1 MGIRDLRLVET
12 FRSPDTRE
20 LATHWIET
28 HLPPGSRILVESNGN
43 YGPTVREEIFQPV
56 PLEFHPTRRAPTVS
70 DLLAGEIDAVV
81 TTELYRP
88 LDDGRFSAMLD
99 HTPCIQE
106 IQRFPG
112 PYLPEL
118 FRNPEIRVYAVD
130 RICLATTDPPGTE
143 TNRHG
148 SGADPLGLGK
158 KEGYEKNASFVP
170 FRASKKVE
178 IR

>member
-1 MGIRDLRLVET
+1 ALLLGLLLPMGIRDLRLVET

-20 LATHWIET
+20 LATHWLET

-56 PLEFHPTRRAPTVS
+56 PLEFHPTRPAPTVS

-88 LDDGRFSAMLD
+88 LDAGGFAAMLD
-99 HTPCIQE
+99 HAPCIRE

-112 PYLPEL
+112 PYLPQL
-118 FRNPEIRVYAVD
+118 FRNPEIRIYAVD
-130 RICLATTDPPGTE
+130 RTCLATTTHPKGE
-143 TNRHG
+143 G
-148 SGADPLGLGK
+148 SRTIHP
-158 KEGYEKNASFVP
+158 
-170 FRASKKVE
+170 
-178 IR
+178 